1 MLRLKIENK
10 MLEWKYNH
18 QNIALIVLGARQVGK
33 TYIINK
39 FALDNYSKVIS
50 LNFLEHP
57 DYIDIFDGGLD
68 CENIIKQI
76 TLKLQK
82 NYLLIINNLIFS

>member
-1 MLRLKIENK
+1 MLRRKIENK
-10 MLEWKYNH
+10 MLEWKNNH

-50 LNFLEHP
+50 LNFLERSFYLHVISLSINLQ
-57 DYIDIFDGGLD
+57 YVFKESIIF
-68 CENIIKQI
+68 
-76 TLKLQK
+76 
-82 NYLLIINNLIFS
+82 FSLNTY